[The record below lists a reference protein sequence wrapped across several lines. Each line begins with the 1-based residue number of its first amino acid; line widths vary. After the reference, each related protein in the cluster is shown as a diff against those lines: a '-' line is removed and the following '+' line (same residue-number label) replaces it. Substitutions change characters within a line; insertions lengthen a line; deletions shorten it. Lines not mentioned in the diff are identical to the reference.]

1 MSRHSALVVLVALPV
16 LTGCG
21 VRPPLSNDAV
31 ASMLL
36 EDRVE
41 KCDQQTVFVRAGRFG
56 LGRAQRTEA
65 WFDNSL
71 LSDPNFKHVVQ
82 STDDAGTHG
91 ELTYREHNETFRVTW
106 TQFDRPTD
114 VESNQLSIT
123 GCLYVPRGIDIIDAS
138 FASDGNS
145 AEVKFQEEFGLSL
158 LGERMRDAGVLKI
171 YDPIGAPGSYEYV
184 ALLSR
189 SISGSWRIRGIGT
202 N

>member
-1 MSRHSALVVLVALPV
+1 MNRPAALVILAALSI
-16 LTGCG
+16 LAGCG
-21 VRPPLSNDAV
+21 VRPPLSNDTV
-31 ASMLL
+31 AALL
-36 EDRVE
+36 REDRTE

-71 LSDPNFKHVVQ
+71 LTDPNFKHVVQ
-82 STDDAGTHG
+82 TTDDAGTHG
-91 ELTYREHNETFRVTW
+91 ELTYREHDDTFRVTW

-114 VESNQLSIT
+114 VESNQLSVT
-123 GCLYVPRGIDIIDAS
+123 GCIYVPTGIDIIDAS
-138 FASDGNS
+138 FAADGNS

-158 LGERMRDAGVLKI
+158 LGERMRDAGVLNI

-184 ALLSR
+184 ALLNKSV
-189 SISGSWRIRGIGT
+189 SGKWRIRGIGT